1 MTALTE
7 MPQFRATIDS
17 DSPAQ
22 AAKKLGDA
30 GLTPLGP
37 WAAQSDRATTPLGL
51 TEELEVT
58 ILMEATSSEEA
69 EERVREVLGERAT
82 MRFIEVLPTPD
93 GDDSE
98 I

>member
-1 MTALTE
+1 

-30 GLTPLGP
+30 GLTLLGP
-37 WAAQSDRATTPLGL
+37 WAAGSDRATTPLGL

-58 ILMEATSSEEA
+58 VLMEAASSEEA
-69 EERVREVLGERAT
+69 EERVREVLGAQVT
-82 MRFIEVLPTPD
+82 MRIVEVLPATN
-93 GDDSE
+93 GSS
-98 I
+98 